1 MYFRVLGLY
10 KININSHHTLI
21 LYSNYEMLQSA
32 WDWDDHPD
40 TKKYEEEALARAFS
54 HQVCVLLFLNVLHQM
69 LVEFEKLPDHDLLI
83 ESMVKSWLN
92 E

>member
-10 KININSHHTLI
+10 KINSHHILI

-32 WDWDDHPD
+32 WDWDWDDHPD

-54 HQVCVLLFLNVLHQM
+54 HQVWVPFGLSIVFSQCFTS
-69 LVEFEKLPDHDLLI
+69 DDGRI
-83 ESMVKSWLN
+83 
-92 E
+92 